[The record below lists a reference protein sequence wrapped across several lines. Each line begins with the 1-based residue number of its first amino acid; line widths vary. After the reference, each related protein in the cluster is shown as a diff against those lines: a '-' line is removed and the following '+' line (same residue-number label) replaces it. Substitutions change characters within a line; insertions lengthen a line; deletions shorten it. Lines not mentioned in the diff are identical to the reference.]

1 MRKDNF
7 IVILGAAESGVGAAI
22 LAKEKGFEVFVSDNG
37 TIKEQYKAMLVENG
51 IDYEEGHHTEEK
63 ILQASEIIK
72 SPGIRSDAPL
82 IVKLMNQDT
91 PVISDLEFAARYTNA
106 KLICITGSNGKTT
119 TTLLTYHILKQA
131 GLNVGLAGNV
141 GKSFA
146 LQVAHNNFDYYVLE
160 ISNFQLDHMYD
171 FKADIA
177 ILLNI
182 TPDHLDRYEYKFQN
196 YINSKFRILQNMQAE
211 DTFIY
216 CSDDQVLIDE
226 IGKRIISA
234 EMKAF
239 TVSDD
244 ESKQAYLKDDTIY
257 VNLTE
262 KDGFSISVGE
272 LQLQGKHNYGNSMAA
287 ILAAKAVDI
296 KNDKIRESLKSFE
309 NVEHRL
315 EKVPFQVNGVTFIND
330 SKATNV
336 NSVWYA
342 LDSMK
347 SKNVIWIAG
356 GTDKGNDYSELFDLV
371 NAKVKALVCL
381 GVDNE
386 KLKKSFGDKL
396 AVIKETRSMKDAV
409 ETSFKLASPGD
420 VVLLSPACASFDLF
434 KSYVDRGLQFKE
446 EVRKL

>member
-1 MRKDNF
+1 MKKDNF

-37 TIKEQYKAMLVENG
+37 TIKEQYKTMLVENG

-82 IVKLMNQDT
+82 IVKLMNQGT
-91 PVISDLEFAARYTNA
+91 PVISDLEFAARYTKA

-234 EMKAF
+234 DMKAF
-239 TVSDD
+239 TVTDD

-396 AVIKETRSMKDAV
+396 DTIKETRSMKDAV

>member
-1 MRKDNF
+1 MENKKL
-7 IVILGAAESGVGAAI
+7 IVVLGAAESGVGAAI
-22 LAKEKGFEVFVSDNG
+22 LAKEKGFDVFVSDNG
-37 TIKEQYKAMLVENG
+37 NIKDQYKSMLIENG
-51 IDYEEGHHTEEK
+51 IVYEEGHHTEEK
-63 ILQASEIIK
+63 ILQATEVIK

-82 IVKLMNQDT
+82 IVKLMSQGT
-91 PVISDLEFAARYTNA
+91 PVISDLEFAARYTDA

-196 YINSKFRILQNMQAE
+196 YINSKFRILQNMQSD

-226 IGKRIISA
+226 IGKRSISA
-234 EMKAF
+234 DTWAF
-239 TVSDD
+239 TVTDD
-244 ESKQAYLKDDTIY
+244 ESKQAYLKDETIY
-257 VNLTE
+257 VNLRD
-262 KDGFSISVGE
+262 KDSFSFSVGE
-272 LQLQGKHNYGNSMAA
+272 MQLQGKHNFGNSMAA
-287 ILAAKAVDI
+287 MLAAKAVDI
-296 KNDKIRESLKSFE
+296 KNEKIRDSLKSFE

-315 EKVPFQVNGVTFIND
+315 EKVPFQVHGVEFIND

-356 GTDKGNDYSELFDLV
+356 GTDKGNDYSELYEL
-371 NAKVKALVCL
+371 AIQKVKALVCL
-381 GVDNE
+381 GIDNE
-386 KLKKSFGDKL
+386 KLKKSFGDKIETI
-396 AVIKETRSMKDAV
+396 VETRSMKEAV
-409 ETSFKLASPGD
+409 ETSYKLANPGD

-434 KSYVDRGLQFKE
+434 KSYVDRGKQFKE
-446 EVRKL
+446 AVRNL

>member
-63 ILQASEIIK
+63 ILHASEIIK

-82 IVKLMNQDT
+82 IVKLMSQGT
-91 PVISDLEFAARYTNA
+91 PVISDLEFAARYTKA

-182 TPDHLDRYEYKFQN
+182 TPDHLDRYEYK
-196 YINSKFRILQNMQAE
+196 
-211 DTFIY
+211 
-216 CSDDQVLIDE
+216 
-226 IGKRIISA
+226 
-234 EMKAF
+234 
-239 TVSDD
+239 
-244 ESKQAYLKDDTIY
+244 
-257 VNLTE
+257 
-262 KDGFSISVGE
+262 
-272 LQLQGKHNYGNSMAA
+272 
-287 ILAAKAVDI
+287 
-296 KNDKIRESLKSFE
+296 
-309 NVEHRL
+309 
-315 EKVPFQVNGVTFIND
+315 
-330 SKATNV
+330 
-336 NSVWYA
+336 
-342 LDSMK
+342 
-347 SKNVIWIAG
+347 
-356 GTDKGNDYSELFDLV
+356 
-371 NAKVKALVCL
+371 
-381 GVDNE
+381 
-386 KLKKSFGDKL
+386 
-396 AVIKETRSMKDAV
+396 
-409 ETSFKLASPGD
+409 
-420 VVLLSPACASFDLF
+420 
-434 KSYVDRGLQFKE
+434 
-446 EVRKL
+446 

>member
-1 MRKDNF
+1 MKKDNF
-7 IVILGAAESGVGAAI
+7 IVVLGAAESGVGAAI
-22 LAKEKGFEVFVSDNG
+22 LAKEKGFDVFVSDNG
-37 TIKEQYKAMLVENG
+37 TIKEQYKSMLVENN
-51 IDYEEGHHTEEK
+51 IEFEESGHTEEK
-63 ILQASEIIK
+63 ILQASEVIK

-82 IVKLMNQDT
+82 IVKLLSMQT

-131 GLNVGLAGNV
+131 GLNVGLAGNI

-146 LQVAHNNFDYYVLE
+146 LQVAHENFDYYVLE

-171 FKADIA
+171 FRADIA

-196 YINSKFRILQNMQAE
+196 YINSKFRILQNMQSD

-226 IGKRIISA
+226 IGKRAVAPESW
-234 EMKAF
+234 AF
-239 TVSDD
+239 TVTDD
-244 ESKQAYLKDDTIY
+244 ASKQAYLKDGNIF
-257 VNLTE
+257 VNVH
-262 KDGFSISVGE
+262 DGFNIDVDTM
-272 LQLQGKHNYGNSMAA
+272 QLQGKHNYGNSMAA
-287 ILAAKAVDI
+287 MLAAKAVDI
-296 KNDKIRESLKSFE
+296 KNEKIRESLKSFK

-315 EKVPFQVNGVTFIND
+315 EKVPFMVKGVEFVND

-342 LDSMK
+342 LDSMTK
-347 SKNVIWIAG
+347 KVVWIAG
-356 GTDKGNDYSELFDLV
+356 GTDKGNDYSELYKL
-371 NAKVKALVCL
+371 AKEKVKALVCL
-381 GVDNE
+381 GIDNE
-386 KLKKSFGDKL
+386 KLKKSFGDKID
-396 AVIKETRSMKDAV
+396 VIVETRSMKEAV

-434 KSYVDRGLQFKE
+434 KSYVDRGLQFKQ
-446 EVRKL
+446 EVRNL

>member
-37 TIKEQYKAMLVENG
+37 TIKEQYKTMLVENG

-82 IVKLMNQDT
+82 IVKLMSQGT
-91 PVISDLEFAARYTNA
+91 PVISDLEFAARYTKA

-234 EMKAF
+234 DMKAF

>member
-1 MRKDNF
+1 MKKDNF
-7 IVILGAAESGVGAAI
+7 IVVLGAAESGVGAAI
-22 LAKEKGFEVFVSDNG
+22 LAKEKGFDVFVSDNG
-37 TIKEQYKAMLVENG
+37 TIKEQYKSMLVENN
-51 IDYEEGHHTEEK
+51 IEFEESGHTEEK
-63 ILQASEIIK
+63 ILQASEVIK

-82 IVKLMNQDT
+82 IVKLLSMQT

-131 GLNVGLAGNV
+131 GLNVGLAGNI

-146 LQVAHNNFDYYVLE
+146 LQVAHEKFDYYVLE

-171 FKADIA
+171 FRADIA

-196 YINSKFRILQNMQAE
+196 YINSKFRILQNMQSD

-226 IGKRIISA
+226 IGKRTVAPESW
-234 EMKAF
+234 AF
-239 TVSDD
+239 TVTDD
-244 ESKQAYLKDDTIY
+244 ASKQAYLKGGNIF
-257 VNLTE
+257 VNVR
-262 KDGFSISVGE
+262 DGFNIDVDTM
-272 LQLQGKHNYGNSMAA
+272 QLQGKHNYGNSMAA
-287 ILAAKAVDI
+287 MLAAKAVDI
-296 KNDKIRESLKSFE
+296 KNEKIRESLKSFK

-315 EKVPFQVNGVTFIND
+315 EKVPFLVKGVEFVND

-342 LDSMK
+342 LDSMTK
-347 SKNVIWIAG
+347 KVIWIAG
-356 GTDKGNDYSELFDLV
+356 GTDKGNDYSELYKL
-371 NAKVKALVCL
+371 AEEKVKALVCL
-381 GVDNE
+381 GIDNE
-386 KLKKSFGDKL
+386 KLKKSFGDKID
-396 AVIKETRSMKDAV
+396 VIVETRSMKEAV

-434 KSYVDRGLQFKE
+434 KSYVDRGLQFKQ
-446 EVRKL
+446 EVRNL